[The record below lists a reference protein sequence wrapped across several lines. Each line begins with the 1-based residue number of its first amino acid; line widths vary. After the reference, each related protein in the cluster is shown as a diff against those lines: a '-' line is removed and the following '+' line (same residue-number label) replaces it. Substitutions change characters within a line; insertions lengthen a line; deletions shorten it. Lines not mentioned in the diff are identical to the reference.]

1 MLSLMVQLWEKL
13 QFWKKPMS
21 SYKLGTDYDYV
32 DFTNSDVTG
41 IILHLKE
48 YENVV
53 YHYNRARVKEE
64 GDIARLEFGYTIVD
78 PGKYDID
85 VLNSDDKLHI
95 IMGDILTIILMSKAK
110 DEQIRTDDSEEF
122 DLQ

>member
-1 MLSLMVQLWEKL
+1 MVQLWEKL

-48 YENVV
+48 YEDVV